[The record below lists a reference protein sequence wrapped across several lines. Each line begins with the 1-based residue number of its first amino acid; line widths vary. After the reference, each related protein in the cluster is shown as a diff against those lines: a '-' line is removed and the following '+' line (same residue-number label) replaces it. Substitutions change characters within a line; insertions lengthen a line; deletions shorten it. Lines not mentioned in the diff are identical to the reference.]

1 MNLSLCVGRH
11 STTEGCERRL
21 NGFFFNFNLR
31 WRIFYSIYCY
41 ATSNIVKLCIT
52 NFSIYPNPVRP
63 EYSGNIAISGLLNNS
78 TVKITDISGTL
89 INEIKS
95 QGGQV
100 LWDGNNFDGV
110 RASTGV
116 YLVFISGEN
125 DSQKLQTEVV
135 KIMFIK

>member
-1 MNLSLCVGRH
+1 MVSYRGEAVTGSENLSNV
-11 STTEGCERRL
+11 
-21 NGFFFNFNLR
+21 
-31 WRIFYSIYCY
+31 
-41 ATSNIVKLCIT
+41 
-52 NFSIYPNPVRP
+52 SIYPNPVRP

-100 LWDGNNFDGV
+100 LWDGNNFAGV

-125 DSQKLQTEVV
+125 DSQKLQTEVG